1 MRPITMLLAM
11 LAALVALFLPMLL
24 DLLGQPAMLRLITRM
39 LIYAIAV
46 ASLNFILGYGG
57 LVSFGHA
64 AFFGIGGYAVAMLDL
79 HHRSGPILGL
89 IPGTDSFLIA
99 VPAAMVLAGV
109 AAALVG
115 ALSLRTSGVQFIM
128 ITLAFAQ
135 MLFFLFVSLRSY
147 GGEDGIIMR
156 RPNALFDLNLRDRVV
171 IYYVVLALTAG
182 YFLFVWRL
190 VNSSFGTILRGIRQ
204 NERRMTALGI
214 PVYRYKLAA
223 FTLAG
228 MGAGLAGALMAN
240 FSRFVSPDM
249 LHWTLSGDMIIM
261 VVLGGVGTL
270 AGPLLGAAAFLFLES
285 QLAAW
290 TEHWKLFMG
299 LLLLGV
305 VLWTRGGIMALPRF
319 LRRRL
324 RAAGGKAAPDQ
335 HAGQGGRQ

>member
-1 MRPITMLLAM
+1 MSRTKSVI
-11 LAALVALFLPMLL
+11 AAVAVLGALFMPMLL
-24 DLLGQPAMLRLITRM
+24 DVLGQPAILRLITRI

-64 AFFGIGGYAVAMLDL
+64 AFFGIGGYAVAILDL
-79 HHRSGPILGL
+79 HHHAGAIFGL
-89 IPGTDSFLIA
+89 IPGTDSFLVA
-99 VPAAMVLAGV
+99 VPVAMLVAGI

-135 MLFFLFVSLRSY
+135 MLFFFFVSLRSY
-147 GGEDGIIMR
+147 GGEDGIIMSR
-156 RPNALFDLNLRDRVV
+156 ANALLDLNMRDRQT
-171 IYYVVLALTAG
+171 IYYVVLAVAAA
-182 YFLFVWRL
+182 YFLFQWRL
-190 VNSSFGTILRGIRQ
+190 VNSSFGTIIRGIRQ
-204 NERRMTALGI
+204 NERRMIALGI
-214 PVYRYKLAA
+214 PVYLYKLVA
-223 FTLAG
+223 FALAG

-261 VVLGGVGTL
+261 MVLGGVGTL
-270 AGPLLGAAAFLFLES
+270 AGPILGAAAFVFLES

-299 LLLLGV
+299 LLLLVV
-305 VLWTRGGIMALPRF
+305 VLWTRGGIMALARF
-319 LRRRL
+319 VGRRL
-324 RAAGGKAAPDQ
+324 SPAAKPNGL
-335 HAGQGGRQ
+335 GRK